1 MNAHAPIHDPSRAK
15 RLKALTHTTHE
26 QLDSRIM
33 SLEPFRDRVRYGK
46 FLKAQWGFHR
56 EIDALY
62 THPELIAL
70 APDLPERR
78 RLELIAQDIQD
89 LGQPAPNAT
98 EPPVFGQGPVDAA
111 EALGWLYVAEGSNL
125 GAAFLLKAAAAL
137 GLDDSFGARHLAAH
151 PAGRGRH
158 WRSFVA
164 ALDGLS
170 LGDAEDERA
179 VEGAAAAFR
188 RVRGLVDDAFA

>member
-1 MNAHAPIHDPSRAK
+1 MNAHVSIHDPSRAK
-15 RLKALTHTTHE
+15 RLKARTNTTHE

-33 SLEPFRDRVRYGK
+33 SLEPFRDRDRYGR

-62 THPELIAL
+62 GRPELAAL
-70 APDLPERR
+70 VPDLPERR
-78 RLELIAQDIQD
+78 RLDLIAQDIRD
-89 LGQPAPNAT
+89 LGQAVPATDA
-98 EPPVFGQGPVDAA
+98 PPVFGHGPIDRA
-111 EALGWLYVAEGSNL
+111 EAFGWLYVAEGSNL

-137 GLDDSFGARHLAAH
+137 GLDENFGARHLAAH

-158 WRSFVA
+158 WRGFVA
-164 ALDGLS
+164 ALDGLPF
-170 LGDAEDERA
+170 GEAEDERA
-179 VEGAAAAFR
+179 VDGAAAAFR